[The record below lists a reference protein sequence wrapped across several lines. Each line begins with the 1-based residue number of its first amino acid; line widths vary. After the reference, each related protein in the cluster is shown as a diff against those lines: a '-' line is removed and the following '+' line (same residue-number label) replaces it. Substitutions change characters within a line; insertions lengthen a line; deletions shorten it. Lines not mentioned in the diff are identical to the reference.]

1 MKEVSIYF
9 EDKLVFSV
17 DGNSLSLF
25 PFESQTLI
33 YDDKKEIAR
42 IPSNYLI
49 VIKDK

>member
-1 MKEVSIYF
+1 MKEVSVYF
-9 EDKLVFSV
+9 EDKLVFSI
-17 DGNSLSLF
+17 DGDLSLF

-33 YDDKKEIAR
+33 YDGKKEISR